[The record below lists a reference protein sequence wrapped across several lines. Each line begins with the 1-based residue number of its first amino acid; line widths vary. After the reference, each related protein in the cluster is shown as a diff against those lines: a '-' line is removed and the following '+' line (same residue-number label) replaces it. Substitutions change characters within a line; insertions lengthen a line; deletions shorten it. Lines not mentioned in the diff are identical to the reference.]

1 MAAQLCPYPAAR
13 SETTAGRRKK
23 READCTTLPRHLP
36 CVRHGG
42 DGANRQ
48 IHARV
53 DMLEG
58 RTDLRLV
65 FSFYIRH

>member
-13 SETTAGRRKK
+13 SETTAGSRKK
-23 READCTTLPRHLP
+23 RTVDCAMLPRHLP
-36 CVRHGG
+36 CVRHGR

-48 IHARV
+48 IHATV

-58 RTDLRLV
+58 KADLRLE
-65 FSFYIRH
+65 FSFQIRY